1 MPLNQEQRTKKTRL
15 RREQRARQRAKM
27 EQVDATLELL
37 KEEFGVFQAKKLLAV
52 GTFVY
57 IKKHYFK
64 QKIAIHGLG
73 VILKAYVAQK
83 WYLALIKKKEP
94 RYFLDGI
101 TIQDPAGR
109 EEPTPLLSEA
119 A

>member
-1 MPLNQEQRTKKTRL
+1 MALSNAQQANKTRL

-27 EQVDATLELL
+27 EQLPMTLELL
-37 KEEFGVFQAKKLLAV
+37 KEEFPVFAEKKLLAI
-52 GTFVY
+52 GIFVY
-57 IKKHYFK
+57 IKHYYYK
-64 QKIAIHGLG
+64 RKVAIHGLG

-83 WYLALIKKKEP
+83 WYLAMIKKKEP

-109 EEPTPLLSEA
+109 EPLPELLSEVA
-119 A
+119 